1 MEIVGIAL
9 AMLLAGSIAG
19 TLAGLLGVGGG
30 IVLVPMLEVAFTAL
44 GVDESVRIHMAVATS
59 LATIIPTSISSA
71 RAHHMR
77 RAIDFDVIRF
87 WSPFIFGGAIA
98 GVVISSFIS
107 GQALAGVFALVGL
120 AAAIKMIFRSAD
132 RPVTANVTRGI
143 AGASLPVAI
152 GAVSTLMGIGGGLIS
167 VPALSLM
174 SKPVH
179 VAIGTSALIGLFIAV
194 PSAIGYAISGWG
206 NAMLPIGSIGYV
218 NLVGFAVIVPMTIL
232 FAPIGAKIA
241 HSISQQHLSGIFG
254 LFLFLAVIRMG
265 FRAIG

>member
-1 MEIVGIAL
+1 MDIIGIAL

-30 IVLVPMLEVAFTAL
+30 VVLVPMLEVAFTAV

-71 RAHHMR
+71 RAHQTR

-87 WSPFIFGGAIA
+87 WSPFIFVGAIA
-98 GVVISSFIS
+98 GVVISTFVS

-120 AAAIKMIFRSAD
+120 AAAIKMIFRPVD
-132 RPVTANVTRGI
+132 RPVAANVTRGI
-143 AGASLPVAI
+143 AGASLPVGI
-152 GAVSTLMGIGGGLIS
+152 GAISTLMGIGGGLIS

-179 VAIGTSALIGLFIAV
+179 VAIGTSSLIGLFIAV

-206 NAMLPIGSIGYV
+206 HPLLPDGSIGYV
-218 NLVGFAVIVPMTIL
+218 SLVGFAIIVPMTIL
-232 FAPIGAKIA
+232 FAPVGAKIA
-241 HSISQQHLSGIFG
+241 HSISQKHLSAVFG
-254 LFLFLAVIRMG
+254 LFLCLAVIRMG